1 VITKNPQRLAADRTI
16 DRTSSDKSPLYEQ
29 PPYAINAY
37 LDYANPRWHTGV
49 TVNFNVVGE
58 RLVTVQLDGSPD
70 IYSRPAPQLDVVF
83 SQRFLKRF
91 TAKGF
96 VKNMLNPAFRDVYA
110 DPRSNG
116 LYHNVLYIQHQYYRG
131 SEYALGFSYDIL

>member
-1 VITKNPQRLAADRTI
+1 MRADPRSTAGNLTQERIEGRAGLALVD
-16 DRTSSDKSPLYEQ
+16 
-29 PPYAINAY
+29 
-37 LDYANPRWHTGV
+37 GV
-49 TVNFNVVGE
+49 DPHQDGVSGEELISHVVGE